1 MLTKETKFNRF
12 GLFKIIILIALAL
25 TESSYG
31 QEKADLVLLNG
42 KIYTADSSNHFAQ
55 AVAVKDSVIL
65 KVGSN
70 SLIQNYVGSS
80 TTVYNLHGKLVTPG
94 LIDSHNHMVT
104 AGENYYLTV
113 NLMPP
118 EVASIGDIQ
127 QKIAAAVAQEA
138 DSVWI
143 TGQGF
148 FNLTDG
154 RQPNRYDLDA
164 VAPNNPVYIV
174 HISGHMAVANS
185 MALEIAGVDS
195 STQNPAGGVVEKDS
209 LTGEPT
215 GVLLNHYAM
224 ILVKEHIP
232 VYTTG
237 EYRQALE
244 PIQEF
249 YHDNGLTS
257 IQDVNIGMI
266 NKLMAYKEADSLG
279 MLTVRTAAYLT
290 AETPQTVYNALN
302 FLASDTTDYETS
314 TLKFSGFKLLVD
326 GYAPMSYCYEPT
338 NGFYWDMGTWDP
350 DTLKKV
356 VSMIHDAGYQLAV
369 HCMGDRAIDEILD
382 ALEYALNKNPRP
394 NHRHRLEHCFIPTQ
408 EALQRI
414 KDLNLVVSFQPG
426 ALYSSGE
433 SYRYIFGE
441 DRTDRMMPIKTML
454 DMGIPLAF
462 GSDFPTTPELS
473 PQLALQE
480 AIVRKTSKGN
490 EIAPQEA
497 IDRVTALKIH
507 TLGSAFA
514 AFEEDKKGSIE
525 EGKLADMA
533 VWSGDYFTVPI
544 SQIRNLTFDAVIIGG
559 TVYMHSTT
567 GIEIIPSPGKPKGL
581 YLSQNY
587 PNPFNSETKVSYSIS
602 KTGSASL
609 AKVELAVFNILGQK
623 VRTLVN
629 KQQKPGSY
637 TLIWD
642 GKNDKGKIMSNGSY
656 IYKLTVD
663 NQSQSKIMILQ
674 K

>member
-1 MLTKETKFNRF
+1 MFTGRSKSNHFKL
-12 GLFKIIILIALAL
+12 LKIIILIIVAL
-25 TESSYG
+25 TELSFG

-42 KIYTADSSNHFAQ
+42 KIFTADSANHFAQ
-55 AVAVKDSVIL
+55 AVAVKDSAII

-70 SLIQNYVGSS
+70 SLIQNYIGTS

-94 LIDSHNHMVT
+94 LIDSHTHMVT

-118 EVASIGDIQ
+118 KVASISDIQ
-127 QKIAAAVAQEA
+127 EKIAAAVAQKA
-138 DSVWI
+138 DSEWV

-148 FNLTDG
+148 FNMTDG

-185 MALEIAGVDS
+185 MALEIAGIDS
-195 STQNPAGGVVEKDS
+195 STKNPSGGIVEKDT

-232 VYTTG
+232 SFTTE

-244 PIQEF
+244 PVLDF

-279 MLTVRTAAYLT
+279 TLTVPTAAYLT
-290 AETPQTVYNALN
+290 AETPQTVYSALK
-302 FLASDTTDYETS
+302 FLASDSERYETPA
-314 TLKFSGFKLLVD
+314 LKFAGFKLLVD
-326 GYAPMSYCYEPT
+326 GYAPMAYCYEAT
-338 NGFYWDMGTWDP
+338 NGFTWNMGTWDP

-382 ALEYALNKNPRP
+382 AFEYALAKNPKP

-414 KDLNLVVSFQPG
+414 KALGLVVSFQPG

-441 DRTDRMMPIKTML
+441 SRTDRMMPIKTML

-462 GSDFPTTPELS
+462 GSDYPTTPELK

-480 AIVRKTSKGN
+480 AIVRKTAKGHQ
-490 EIAPQEA
+490 IAPEEA
-497 IDRVTALKIH
+497 VDRVTALKIH
-507 TLGSAFA
+507 TLGSAYA

-533 VWSGDYFTVPI
+533 VWSDDYFTVPI
-544 SQIRNLTFDAVIIGG
+544 SQIKDLTFNAVIVGG
-559 TVYMHSTT
+559 TVYKRSIT
-567 GIEIIPSPGKPKGL
+567 GIEVTPSPRIPKGFHL
-581 YLSQNY
+581 NQNY
-587 PNPFNSETKVSYSIS
+587 PNPFHLTTNVTYSVSEKSSN
-602 KTGSASL
+602 SL
-609 AKVELAVFNILGQK
+609 AKVNLTVFNILGQK
-623 VRTLVN
+623 IRTLVN
-629 KQQKPGSY
+629 KLQKVGSY
-637 TLIWD
+637 MVSWD
-642 GKNDKGKIMSNGSY
+642 GKDEKGRIMPSGAY
-656 IYKLTVD
+656 IYKLTTGKE
-663 NQSQSKIMILQ
+663 SQSKIMILQ